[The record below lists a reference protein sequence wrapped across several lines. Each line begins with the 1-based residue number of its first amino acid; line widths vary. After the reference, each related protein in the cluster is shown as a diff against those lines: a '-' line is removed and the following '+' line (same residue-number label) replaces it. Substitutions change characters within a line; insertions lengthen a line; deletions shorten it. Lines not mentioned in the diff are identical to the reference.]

1 MRKSLLTA
9 ALAAMAMTS
18 ANAQVYD
25 NIPDYEFDCISDNGQ
40 FISASNINAGVT
52 IINRY
57 TGQQYDFSD
66 PAMATVYSCWGISNN
81 GIAVGNNGYCACYWK
96 DGKEIELPQPAEGDA
111 THDTMGTA
119 FSVSANGKYIIGGVT
134 TGTGYSADNLMI
146 EPVIWTL
153 QADGTYTYEV
163 LPYDK
168 TDFSGRAPQYINAQC
183 ITEDGKFVVVQVRD
197 YSGAVMYPIFY
208 TKQDDGTWTRKTF
221 GAGFFW
227 DEEKIAALPEMP
239 VDPSKEIPNPV
250 TYFTKQDTID
260 YNKAVDD
267 YSAALDQCKQG
278 ILDWSELPVYPQY
291 WMYISEKRDQWVADS
306 TAYMA
311 KANKY
316 NDDLIDYL
324 DKFQAA
330 LYNKSIVMNQWSMS
344 TNGKYVATA
353 MEDNNLRYTYPAYFD
368 LTGEEPQLKLIESI
382 TDGLASSVSNNG
394 TLIANA
400 PAMEYTRNASVI
412 NITEKDAQPVPFY
425 DYIAARDAKAGEFL
439 KTNYSF
445 NVPVSDGSDEPG
457 DGGDGDIDNGGI
469 DDGGFDEGGVF
480 SAKKNIRPMDYV
492 IVPDSIVTGTVSIN
506 SDATIFLS
514 FMREEFSNADGISV
528 DRSYIIDLNKDA
540 TSGIHAVKVDN
551 TTNGTV
557 IAREYYGING
567 QRLGR
572 LPLKGVYLEKI
583 ITTNGVKTVKRVK

>member
-25 NIPDYEFDCISDNGQ
+25 NIQDYEFDCISDNGQ

-66 PAMATVYSCWGISNN
+66 PTMATIYSCWGISNN

-111 THDTMGTA
+111 AHNAMGNA
-119 FSVSANGKYIIGGVT
+119 FSVSANGKYIIGGVS
-134 TGTGYSADNLMI
+134 TGTGFSADNLMM

-168 TDFSGRAPQYINAQC
+168 TDFSGRVPQYISAQC

-197 YSGAVMYPIFY
+197 YSGDVVYPIFY

-221 GAGFFW
+221 GAGLFW

-250 TYFTKQDTID
+250 TYFTKQDSID
-260 YNKAVDD
+260 YNKAVDE
-267 YSAALDQCKQG
+267 YSAALDQCQQG
-278 ILDWSELPVYPQY
+278 ILDWSELPEYPQY
-291 WMYISEKRDQWVADS
+291 WMFISEKRDQWVADS

-316 NDDLIDYL
+316 TNDIIDYL
-324 DKFQAA
+324 EKFQAA
-330 LYNKSIVMNQWSMS
+330 LYNKSIAMNQWSMS

-353 MEDNNLRYTYPAYFD
+353 MEDKNLRYTYPAYFD

-400 PAMEYTRNASVI
+400 PALEYTRNASVI

-445 NVPVSDGSDEPG
+445 NVPVSNGSG
-457 DGGDGDIDNGGI
+457 DGGDWG
-469 DDGGFDEGGVF
+469 DGGFDEGGLF

>member
-25 NIPDYEFDCISDNGQ
+25 NIQDYEFDCISDNGQ
-40 FISASNINAGVT
+40 FISASNINSGVT

-66 PAMATVYSCWGISNN
+66 PTMATIYSCWGISNN
-81 GIAVGNNGYCACYWK
+81 GIAVGSNGYCACYWK

-111 THDTMGTA
+111 AHNDMGNA
-119 FSVSANGKYIIGGVT
+119 FSVSANGKYIIGGVS
-134 TGTGYSADNLMI
+134 TGTGYSADNLMM

-168 TDFSGRAPQYINAQC
+168 TDFSGRAPQYISAQC

-197 YSGAVMYPIFY
+197 YSGDVVYPIFY

-221 GAGFFW
+221 GAGLFW

-250 TYFTKQDTID
+250 TYFTKQDSID
-260 YNKAVDD
+260 YNKAVDE
-267 YSAALDQCKQG
+267 YSAALDQCQQG
-278 ILDWSELPVYPQY
+278 ILDWSELPEYPQY
-291 WMYISEKRDQWVADS
+291 WMFISEKRDQWVADS

-316 NDDLIDYL
+316 TNDIIDYL
-324 DKFQAA
+324 EKFQAA
-330 LYNKSIVMNQWSMS
+330 LYNKSIAMNQWSMS

-353 MEDNNLRYTYPAYFD
+353 MEDKNLRYTYPAYFD

-400 PAMEYTRNASVI
+400 PALEYTRNASVI

-445 NVPVSDGSDEPG
+445 NVPVSNGSG
-457 DGGDGDIDNGGI
+457 DGGDWG
-469 DDGGFDEGGVF
+469 DGGFDEGGLF

>member
-25 NIPDYEFDCISDNGQ
+25 NIQDYEFDCISDNGQ
-40 FISASNINAGVT
+40 FISASNINSGVT

-66 PAMATVYSCWGISNN
+66 PTMATIYSCWGISNN
-81 GIAVGNNGYCACYWK
+81 GIAVGSNGYCACYWK

-111 THDTMGTA
+111 AHNDMGNA
-119 FSVSANGKYIIGGVT
+119 FSVSANGKYIIGGVS
-134 TGTGYSADNLMI
+134 TGTGYSADNLMM

-168 TDFSGRAPQYINAQC
+168 TDFSGRAPQYISAQC

-197 YSGAVMYPIFY
+197 YSGDVMYPIFY

-221 GAGFFW
+221 GAGLFW

-260 YNKAVDD
+260 YNKAVDE
-267 YSAALDQCKQG
+267 YSAALDQCQQG
-278 ILDWSELPVYPQY
+278 ILDWSELPEYPQY
-291 WMYISEKRDQWVADS
+291 WMFISEKRDQWVADS

-316 NDDLIDYL
+316 TNDIIDYL
-324 DKFQAA
+324 EKFQAA
-330 LYNKSIVMNQWSMS
+330 LYNKSIAMNQWSMS

-353 MEDNNLRYTYPAYFD
+353 MEDKNLRYTYPAYFD

-400 PAMEYTRNASVI
+400 PALEYTRNASVI

-445 NVPVSDGSDEPG
+445 NVPVSNGSG
-457 DGGDGDIDNGGI
+457 DGGDWG
-469 DDGGFDEGGVF
+469 DGGFDEGGLF

>member
-25 NIPDYEFDCISDNGQ
+25 NIQDYEFDCISDNGQ

-66 PAMATVYSCWGISNN
+66 PTMATIYSCWGISNN

-111 THDTMGTA
+111 AHNAMGNA
-119 FSVSANGKYIIGGVT
+119 FSVSANGKYIIGGVS
-134 TGTGYSADNLMI
+134 TGTGFSADNLMM

-168 TDFSGRAPQYINAQC
+168 TDFSGRAPQYISAQC

-197 YSGAVMYPIFY
+197 YSGDVVYPIFY

-221 GAGFFW
+221 GAGLFW

-250 TYFTKQDTID
+250 TYFTKQDSID
-260 YNKAVDD
+260 YNKAVDE
-267 YSAALDQCKQG
+267 YSAALDQCQQG
-278 ILDWSELPVYPQY
+278 ILDWSELPEYPQY
-291 WMYISEKRDQWVADS
+291 WMFISEKRDQWVADS

-316 NDDLIDYL
+316 TNDIIDYL
-324 DKFQAA
+324 EKFQAA
-330 LYNKSIVMNQWSMS
+330 LYNKSIAMNQWSMS

-353 MEDNNLRYTYPAYFD
+353 MEDKNLRYTYPAYFD

-400 PAMEYTRNASVI
+400 PALEYTRNASVI

-445 NVPVSDGSDEPG
+445 NVPVSNGSG
-457 DGGDGDIDNGGI
+457 DGGDWG
-469 DDGGFDEGGVF
+469 DGGFDEGGLF

>member
-25 NIPDYEFDCISDNGQ
+25 NIQDYEFDCISDNGQ

-66 PAMATVYSCWGISNN
+66 PTMATIYSCWGISNN

-111 THDTMGTA
+111 AHNSMGNA
-119 FSVSANGKYIIGGVT
+119 FSVSANGKYIIGGVS
-134 TGTGYSADNLMI
+134 TGTGFSADNLMM

-168 TDFSGRAPQYINAQC
+168 TDFSGRAPQYISAQC

-197 YSGAVMYPIFY
+197 YSGDVVYPIFY

-221 GAGFFW
+221 GAGLFW

-250 TYFTKQDTID
+250 TYFTKQDSID
-260 YNKAVDD
+260 YNKAVDE
-267 YSAALDQCKQG
+267 YSAALDQCQQG
-278 ILDWSELPVYPQY
+278 ILDWSELPEYPQY
-291 WMYISEKRDQWVADS
+291 WMFISEKRDQWVADS

-316 NDDLIDYL
+316 TNDIIDYL
-324 DKFQAA
+324 EKFQAA
-330 LYNKSIVMNQWSMS
+330 LYNKSIAMNQWSMS

-353 MEDNNLRYTYPAYFD
+353 MEDKNLRYTYPAYFD

-400 PAMEYTRNASVI
+400 PALEYTRNASVI

-445 NVPVSDGSDEPG
+445 NVPVSNGSG
-457 DGGDGDIDNGGI
+457 DGGDWG
-469 DDGGFDEGGVF
+469 DGGFDEGGLF

>member
-25 NIPDYEFDCISDNGQ
+25 NIQDYEFDCISDNGQ
-40 FISASNINAGVT
+40 FISASNINRGVT
-52 IINRY
+52 IINLY

-66 PAMATVYSCWGISNN
+66 PTMATVYSCWGISNN
-81 GIAVGNNGYCACYWK
+81 GIAVGSNGYCACYWK

-111 THDTMGTA
+111 AHNDMGNA
-119 FSVSANGKYIIGGVT
+119 FSVSANGKYIIGGVS
-134 TGTGYSADNLMI
+134 TGTGYSADNLMM

-168 TDFSGRAPQYINAQC
+168 TDFSGRAPQYISAQC

-197 YSGAVMYPIFY
+197 YSGDVMYPIFY

-221 GAGFFW
+221 GAGLFW

-260 YNKAVDD
+260 YNKAVDE
-267 YSAALDQCKQG
+267 YSAALDQCQQG
-278 ILDWSELPVYPQY
+278 ILDWSELPEYPQY
-291 WMYISEKRDQWVADS
+291 WMFISEKRDQWVADS

-316 NDDLIDYL
+316 TNDIIDYL
-324 DKFQAA
+324 EKFQAA
-330 LYNKSIVMNQWSMS
+330 LYNKSIAMNQWSMS

-353 MEDNNLRYTYPAYFD
+353 MEDKNLRYTYPAYFD

-400 PAMEYTRNASVI
+400 PALEYTRNASVI

-445 NVPVSDGSDEPG
+445 NVPVSNGSG
-457 DGGDGDIDNGGI
+457 DGGDWG
-469 DDGGFDEGGVF
+469 DGGFDEGGLF

>member
-25 NIPDYEFDCISDNGQ
+25 NIQDYEFNCISDNGQ

-66 PAMATVYSCWGISNN
+66 PTMATIYSCWGISNN

-111 THDTMGTA
+111 AHNAMGNA
-119 FSVSANGKYIIGGVT
+119 FSVSANGKYIIGGVS
-134 TGTGYSADNLMI
+134 TGTGFSADNLMM

-168 TDFSGRAPQYINAQC
+168 TDFSGRAPQYISAQC

-197 YSGAVMYPIFY
+197 YSGDVVYPIFY

-221 GAGFFW
+221 GAGLFW

-250 TYFTKQDTID
+250 TYFTKQDSID
-260 YNKAVDD
+260 YNKAVDE
-267 YSAALDQCKQG
+267 YSAALDQCQQG
-278 ILDWSELPVYPQY
+278 ILDWSELPEYPQY
-291 WMYISEKRDQWVADS
+291 WMFISEKRDQWVADS

-316 NDDLIDYL
+316 TNDIIDYL
-324 DKFQAA
+324 EKFQAA
-330 LYNKSIVMNQWSMS
+330 LYNKSIAMNQWSMS

-353 MEDNNLRYTYPAYFD
+353 MEDKNLRYTYPAYFD

-400 PAMEYTRNASVI
+400 PALEYTRNASVI

-445 NVPVSDGSDEPG
+445 NVPVSNGSG
-457 DGGDGDIDNGGI
+457 DGGDWG
-469 DDGGFDEGGVF
+469 DGGFDEGGLF

>member
-25 NIPDYEFDCISDNGQ
+25 NIQDYEFDCISDNGQ

-66 PAMATVYSCWGISNN
+66 PTMATIYSCCGISNN

-111 THDTMGTA
+111 AHNAMGNA
-119 FSVSANGKYIIGGVT
+119 FSVSANGKYIIGGVS
-134 TGTGYSADNLMI
+134 TGTGFSADNLMM

-168 TDFSGRAPQYINAQC
+168 TDFSGRAPQYISAQC

-197 YSGAVMYPIFY
+197 YSGGVVYPIFY

-221 GAGFFW
+221 GAGLFW

-250 TYFTKQDTID
+250 TYFTKQDSID
-260 YNKAVDD
+260 YNKAVDE
-267 YSAALDQCKQG
+267 YSAALDQCQQG
-278 ILDWSELPVYPQY
+278 ILDWSELPEYPQY
-291 WMYISEKRDQWVADS
+291 WMFISEKRDQWVADS

-316 NDDLIDYL
+316 TNDIIDYL
-324 DKFQAA
+324 EKFQAA
-330 LYNKSIVMNQWSMS
+330 LYNKSIAMNQWSMS

-353 MEDNNLRYTYPAYFD
+353 MEDKNLRYTYPAYFD

-400 PAMEYTRNASVI
+400 PALEYTRNASVI

-445 NVPVSDGSDEPG
+445 NVPVSNGSG
-457 DGGDGDIDNGGI
+457 DGGDWG
-469 DDGGFDEGGVF
+469 DGGFDEGGLF

>member
-25 NIPDYEFDCISDNGQ
+25 NIQDYEFDCISDNGQ

-66 PAMATVYSCWGISNN
+66 PTMATIYSCWGISNN

-111 THDTMGTA
+111 AHNAMGNA
-119 FSVSANGKYIIGGVT
+119 FSVSANGKYIIGGVS
-134 TGTGYSADNLMI
+134 TGTGFSADNLMM

-153 QADGTYTYEV
+153 QTDGTYTYEV

-168 TDFSGRAPQYINAQC
+168 TDFSGRAPQYISAQC

-197 YSGAVMYPIFY
+197 YSGGVVYPIFY

-221 GAGFFW
+221 GAGLFW

-250 TYFTKQDTID
+250 TYFTKQDSID
-260 YNKAVDD
+260 YNKAVDE
-267 YSAALDQCKQG
+267 YSAALDQCQQG
-278 ILDWSELPVYPQY
+278 ILDWSELPEYPQY
-291 WMYISEKRDQWVADS
+291 WMFISEKRDQWVADS

-316 NDDLIDYL
+316 TNDIIDYL
-324 DKFQAA
+324 EKFQAA
-330 LYNKSIVMNQWSMS
+330 LYNKSIAMNQWSMS

-353 MEDNNLRYTYPAYFD
+353 MEDKNLRYTYPAYFD

-400 PAMEYTRNASVI
+400 PALEYTRNASVI

-445 NVPVSDGSDEPG
+445 NVPVSNGSG
-457 DGGDGDIDNGGI
+457 DGGDWG
-469 DDGGFDEGGVF
+469 DGGFDEGGLF

>member
-25 NIPDYEFDCISDNGQ
+25 NIQDYEFDCISDNGQ

-66 PAMATVYSCWGISNN
+66 PTMATIYSCWGISNN

-111 THDTMGTA
+111 AHNAMGNA
-119 FSVSANGKYIIGGVT
+119 FSVSANGKYIIGGVS
-134 TGTGYSADNLMI
+134 TGTGFSADNLMM

-153 QADGTYTYEV
+153 QTDGTYTYEV

-168 TDFSGRAPQYINAQC
+168 TDFSGRAPQYISAQC

-197 YSGAVMYPIFY
+197 YSGDVVYPIFY

-221 GAGFFW
+221 GAGLFW

-250 TYFTKQDTID
+250 TYFTKQDSID
-260 YNKAVDD
+260 YNKAVDE
-267 YSAALDQCKQG
+267 YSAALDQCQQG
-278 ILDWSELPVYPQY
+278 ILDWSELPEYPQY
-291 WMYISEKRDQWVADS
+291 WMFISEKRDQWVADS

-316 NDDLIDYL
+316 TNDIIDYL
-324 DKFQAA
+324 EKFQAA
-330 LYNKSIVMNQWSMS
+330 LYNKSIAMNQWSMS

-353 MEDNNLRYTYPAYFD
+353 MEDKNLRYTYPAYFD

-400 PAMEYTRNASVI
+400 PALEYTRNASVI

-445 NVPVSDGSDEPG
+445 NVPVSNGSG
-457 DGGDGDIDNGGI
+457 DGGDWG
-469 DDGGFDEGGVF
+469 DGGFDEGGLF

>member
-134 TGTGYSADNLMI
+134 TGTGYSADNLMM

-168 TDFSGRAPQYINAQC
+168 TDFSGRAPQYISAQC
-183 ITEDGKFVVVQVRD
+183 ITEDGKSVVVQVRD

-239 VDPSKEIPNPV
+239 VNPSKEIPNAIA
-250 TYFTKQDTID
+250 YFTKQDTID
-260 YNKAVDD
+260 YNKAVDN
-267 YSAALDQCKQG
+267 YRAALDQCQQG

-412 NITEKDAQPVPFY
+412 NVTEKDAQPVPFY

-457 DGGDGDIDNGGI
+457 DGGDWGDGGI

-480 SAKKNIRPMDYV
+480 SAKKNIRPMDYI

-528 DRSYIIDLNKDA
+528 DRSYVIDLNKDA
-540 TSGIHAVKVDN
+540 TSGIHTVKVDN
-551 TTNGTV
+551 TANGTV

>member
-1 MRKSLLTA
+1 
-9 ALAAMAMTS
+9 
-18 ANAQVYD
+18 
-25 NIPDYEFDCISDNGQ
+25 
-40 FISASNINAGVT
+40 
-52 IINRY
+52 
-57 TGQQYDFSD
+57 
-66 PAMATVYSCWGISNN
+66 MATVYSCCAISNN
-81 GIAVGNNGYCACYWK
+81 GTAVGNNGYCACYWK

-111 THDTMGTA
+111 AHDAMGNA
-119 FSVSANGKYIIGGVT
+119 FSVSANGKYIIGGVS
-134 TGTGYSADNLMI
+134 TGAGYSADNLMM

-153 QADGTYTYEV
+153 QADGTYSYEV

-168 TDFSGRAPQYINAQC
+168 TDFSGRAPQYISAQC

-227 DEEKIAALPEMP
+227 DEEKIAALPEYP
-239 VDPSKEIPNPV
+239 VNPSKEIPNAI

-260 YNKAVDD
+260 YNKAVDN
-267 YSAALDQCKQG
+267 YRAALDQCQQG
-278 ILDWSELPVYPQY
+278 ILDWAELPVYPQY
-291 WMYISEKRDQWVADS
+291 WMFISEKRDQWVADS
-306 TAYMA
+306 TAYMD

-316 NDDLIDYL
+316 NDDVIDYL
-324 DKFQAA
+324 GKFQAA
-330 LYNKSIVMNQWSMS
+330 LNNKSIVMNQWSMS
-344 TNGKYVATA
+344 TNGKYIATA

-368 LTGEEPQLKLIESI
+368 LTGEEPQLKLVESI
-382 TDGLASSVSNNG
+382 TSGLATSVSNNG

-457 DGGDGDIDNGGI
+457 DGGDGGDGGI

-514 FMREEFSNADGISV
+514 FMREEFSNAEGMSV
-528 DRSYIIDLNKDA
+528 DHSYIIDLNKDA
-540 TSGIHAVKVDN
+540 TSGIHAVKADN
-551 TTNGTV
+551 TANGTV

>member
-25 NIPDYEFDCISDNGQ
+25 NIQDYEFDCISDNGQ
-40 FISASNINAGVT
+40 FISASNINDGVT

-66 PAMATVYSCWGISNN
+66 PTMATVYSCWGISNN
-81 GIAVGNNGYCACYWK
+81 GIAVGSNGYCACYWK
-96 DGKEIELPQPAEGDA
+96 DGKEIELPQPND
-111 THDTMGTA
+111 MGNA
-119 FSVSANGKYIIGGVT
+119 FSVSANGKYIIGGVS
-134 TGTGYSADNLMI
+134 TGTGYSADNLMM

-168 TDFSGRAPQYINAQC
+168 TDFSGRAPQYISAQC

-197 YSGAVMYPIFY
+197 YSGDVMYPIFY

-221 GAGFFW
+221 GAGLFW

-260 YNKAVDD
+260 YNKAVDE
-267 YSAALDQCKQG
+267 YSAALDQCQQG
-278 ILDWSELPVYPQY
+278 ILDWSELPEYPQY
-291 WMYISEKRDQWVADS
+291 WMFISEKRDQWVADS

-316 NDDLIDYL
+316 TNDIIDYL
-324 DKFQAA
+324 EKFQAA
-330 LYNKSIVMNQWSMS
+330 LYNKSIAMNQWSMS

-353 MEDNNLRYTYPAYFD
+353 MEDKNLRYTYPAYFD

-400 PAMEYTRNASVI
+400 PALEYTRNASVI

-445 NVPVSDGSDEPG
+445 NVPVSDGSD
-457 DGGDGDIDNGGI
+457 DGGDWG
-469 DDGGFDEGGVF
+469 DGGFDEGGLF

>member
-25 NIPDYEFDCISDNGQ
+25 NIQDYEFDCISDNGQ

-66 PAMATVYSCWGISNN
+66 PTMATIYSCWGISNN

-111 THDTMGTA
+111 AHNAMGNA
-119 FSVSANGKYIIGGVT
+119 FSVSANGKYIIGGVS
-134 TGTGYSADNLMI
+134 TGTGFSADNLMM

-168 TDFSGRAPQYINAQC
+168 TDFSGRAPQYISAQC

-197 YSGAVMYPIFY
+197 YLGDVVYPIFY

-221 GAGFFW
+221 GAGLFW

-250 TYFTKQDTID
+250 TYFTKQDSID
-260 YNKAVDD
+260 YNKAVDE
-267 YSAALDQCKQG
+267 YSAALDQCQQG
-278 ILDWSELPVYPQY
+278 ILDWSELPEYPQY
-291 WMYISEKRDQWVADS
+291 WMFISEKRDQWVADS

-316 NDDLIDYL
+316 TNDIIDYL
-324 DKFQAA
+324 EKFQAA
-330 LYNKSIVMNQWSMS
+330 LYNKSITMNQWSMS

-353 MEDNNLRYTYPAYFD
+353 MEDKNLRYTYPAYFD

-400 PAMEYTRNASVI
+400 PALEYTRNASVI

-445 NVPVSDGSDEPG
+445 NVPVSNGSG
-457 DGGDGDIDNGGI
+457 DGGDWG
-469 DDGGFDEGGVF
+469 DGGFDEGGLF

>member
-25 NIPDYEFDCISDNGQ
+25 NIQDYEFDCISDNGQ

-66 PAMATVYSCWGISNN
+66 PTMATIYSCWGISNN

-111 THDTMGTA
+111 AHNAMGNA
-119 FSVSANGKYIIGGVT
+119 FSVSANGKYIIGGVS
-134 TGTGYSADNLMI
+134 TGTGCSADNLMM

-168 TDFSGRAPQYINAQC
+168 TDFSGRAPQYISAQC

-197 YSGAVMYPIFY
+197 YSGDVVYPIFY

-221 GAGFFW
+221 GAGLFW

-250 TYFTKQDTID
+250 TYFTKQDSID
-260 YNKAVDD
+260 YNKAVDE
-267 YSAALDQCKQG
+267 YSAALDQCQQG
-278 ILDWSELPVYPQY
+278 ILDWSELPEYPQY
-291 WMYISEKRDQWVADS
+291 WMFISEKRDQWVADS

-316 NDDLIDYL
+316 TNDIIDYL
-324 DKFQAA
+324 EKFQAA
-330 LYNKSIVMNQWSMS
+330 LYNKSIAMNQWSMS

-353 MEDNNLRYTYPAYFD
+353 MEDKNLRYTYPAYFD

-400 PAMEYTRNASVI
+400 PALEYTRNASVI

-445 NVPVSDGSDEPG
+445 NVPVSNGSG
-457 DGGDGDIDNGGI
+457 DGGDWG
-469 DDGGFDEGGVF
+469 DGGFDEGGLF

>member
-25 NIPDYEFDCISDNGQ
+25 NIQDYEFDCISDNGQ

-66 PAMATVYSCWGISNN
+66 PTMATIYSCWGISNN

-111 THDTMGTA
+111 AHNAMGNA
-119 FSVSANGKYIIGGVT
+119 FSVSANGKYIIGGVS
-134 TGTGYSADNLMI
+134 TGTGFSADNLMM

-168 TDFSGRAPQYINAQC
+168 TDFSGRAPQYISAQC

-197 YSGAVMYPIFY
+197 YSGEVVYPIFY

-221 GAGFFW
+221 GAGLFW

-250 TYFTKQDTID
+250 TYFTKQDSID
-260 YNKAVDD
+260 YNKAVDE
-267 YSAALDQCKQG
+267 YSAALDQCQQG
-278 ILDWSELPVYPQY
+278 ILDWSELPEYPQY
-291 WMYISEKRDQWVADS
+291 WMFISEKRDQWVADS

-316 NDDLIDYL
+316 TNDIIDYL
-324 DKFQAA
+324 EKFQAA
-330 LYNKSIVMNQWSMS
+330 LYNKSIAMNQWSMS

-353 MEDNNLRYTYPAYFD
+353 MEDKNLRYTYPAYFD

-400 PAMEYTRNASVI
+400 PALEYTRNASVI

-445 NVPVSDGSDEPG
+445 NVPVSNGSG
-457 DGGDGDIDNGGI
+457 DGGDWG
-469 DDGGFDEGGVF
+469 DGGFDEGGLF

>member
-25 NIPDYEFDCISDNGQ
+25 NIQDYEFDCISDNGQ
-40 FISASNINAGVT
+40 FFSASNINAGVT

-66 PAMATVYSCWGISNN
+66 PTMATIYSCWGISNN

-111 THDTMGTA
+111 AHNSMGNA
-119 FSVSANGKYIIGGVT
+119 FSVSANGKYIIGGVS
-134 TGTGYSADNLMI
+134 TGTGFSADNLMM

-168 TDFSGRAPQYINAQC
+168 TDFSGRAPQYISAQC

-197 YSGAVMYPIFY
+197 YSGDVVYPIFY

-221 GAGFFW
+221 GAGLFW

-250 TYFTKQDTID
+250 TYFTKQDSID
-260 YNKAVDD
+260 YNKAVDE
-267 YSAALDQCKQG
+267 YSAALDQCQQG
-278 ILDWSELPVYPQY
+278 ILDWSELPEYPQY
-291 WMYISEKRDQWVADS
+291 WMFISEKRDQWVADS

-316 NDDLIDYL
+316 TNDIIDYL
-324 DKFQAA
+324 EKFQAA
-330 LYNKSIVMNQWSMS
+330 LYNKSIAMNQWSMS

-353 MEDNNLRYTYPAYFD
+353 MEDKNLRYTYPAYFD

-400 PAMEYTRNASVI
+400 PALEYTRNASVI
-412 NITEKDAQPVPFY
+412 NITEEDAQPVPFY

-445 NVPVSDGSDEPG
+445 NVPVSNGSG
-457 DGGDGDIDNGGI
+457 DGGDWG
-469 DDGGFDEGGVF
+469 DGGFDEGGLF

>member
-25 NIPDYEFDCISDNGQ
+25 NIQDYEFDCFSDNGQ
-40 FISASNINAGVT
+40 FISAANINSGVT
-52 IINRY
+52 ILNRY
-57 TGQQYDFSD
+57 TGQQYDFFD
-66 PAMATVYSCWGISNN
+66 PQLAVIYACFGISNN

-96 DGKEIELPQPAEGDA
+96 DGKEIELPQPAEGDDA
-111 THDTMGTA
+111 HDCMGNA
-119 FSVSANGKYIIGGVT
+119 FSVSANGKYIVGGVS
-134 TGTGYSADNLMI
+134 TGAGYSADNLMM

-153 QADGTYTYEV
+153 QADGTYSYEV

-168 TDFSGRAPQYINAQC
+168 TDFSGRAPQYISTQC
-183 ITEDGKFVVVQVRD
+183 ISEDGKFAVVQVRD
-197 YSGAVMYPIFY
+197 YSGVVMYPVFY
-208 TKQDDGTWTRKTF
+208 TKQDNGTWTRKTF

-239 VDPSKEIPNPV
+239 VNPSKEIPNPV
-250 TYFTKQDTID
+250 AYFTKQDTIN
-260 YNKAVDD
+260 YNKAAAD
-267 YSAALDQCKQG
+267 YSEALDECKQG
-278 ILDWSELPVYPQY
+278 IRDWDKLPVYPQY
-291 WMYISEKRDQWVADS
+291 WMYISEKREQWVADS
-306 TAYMA
+306 AAYMA

-316 NDDLIDYL
+316 DSDITDYL
-324 DKFQAA
+324 AKFQAA
-330 LYNKSIVMNQWSMS
+330 LSNKSIVMNQWSMS

-368 LTGEEPQLKLIESI
+368 LTGEEPQFKLIESI

-394 TLIANA
+394 TLIANS

-457 DGGDGDIDNGGI
+457 DGGDGGDGGI

-480 SAKKNIRPMDYV
+480 SAKKNIRPMDYI
-492 IVPDSIVTGTVSIN
+492 IVPDSIVSGTVSIN
-506 SDATIFLS
+506 SDATIS
-514 FMREEFSNADGISV
+514 
-528 DRSYIIDLNKDA
+528 
-540 TSGIHAVKVDN
+540 
-551 TTNGTV
+551 
-557 IAREYYGING
+557 
-567 QRLGR
+567 
-572 LPLKGVYLEKI
+572 
-583 ITTNGVKTVKRVK
+583 

>member
-25 NIPDYEFDCISDNGQ
+25 NIQDYEFDCISDNGQ

-66 PAMATVYSCWGISNN
+66 PTMATIYSCWGISNN

-111 THDTMGTA
+111 AHNAMGNA
-119 FSVSANGKYIIGGVT
+119 FSVSANGKYIIGGVS
-134 TGTGYSADNLMI
+134 TGTGFSADNLMM

-168 TDFSGRAPQYINAQC
+168 TDFSGRAPQYISAQC

-197 YSGAVMYPIFY
+197 YSGDVVYPIFY

-221 GAGFFW
+221 GAGLFW

-250 TYFTKQDTID
+250 TYFTKQDSID
-260 YNKAVDD
+260 YNKAVDE
-267 YSAALDQCKQG
+267 YSAALDQCQQG
-278 ILDWSELPVYPQY
+278 ILDWSELPEYPQY
-291 WMYISEKRDQWVADS
+291 WMFISEKRDQWVADS

-316 NDDLIDYL
+316 TNDIIDYL
-324 DKFQAA
+324 EKFQAA
-330 LYNKSIVMNQWSMS
+330 LYNKSIAMNQWSMS

-353 MEDNNLRYTYPAYFD
+353 MEDKNLRYTYPAYFD

-400 PAMEYTRNASVI
+400 PALEYTRNASVI
-412 NITEKDAQPVPFY
+412 NITEEDAQPVPFY

-445 NVPVSDGSDEPG
+445 NVPVSNGSG
-457 DGGDGDIDNGGI
+457 DGGDWG
-469 DDGGFDEGGVF
+469 DGGFDEGGLF

>member
-25 NIPDYEFDCISDNGQ
+25 NIQDYEFNCISDNGQ

-66 PAMATVYSCWGISNN
+66 PTMATIYSCWGISNN

-111 THDTMGTA
+111 AHNAMGNA
-119 FSVSANGKYIIGGVT
+119 FSVSANGKYIIGGVS
-134 TGTGYSADNLMI
+134 TGTGFSADNLMM

-168 TDFSGRAPQYINAQC
+168 TDFSGRAPQYISAQC

-197 YSGAVMYPIFY
+197 YSGDVVYPIFY

-221 GAGFFW
+221 GAGLFW

-250 TYFTKQDTID
+250 TYFTKQDSID
-260 YNKAVDD
+260 YNKAVDE
-267 YSAALDQCKQG
+267 YSAALDQCQQG
-278 ILDWSELPVYPQY
+278 ILDWSELPEYPQY
-291 WMYISEKRDQWVADS
+291 WMFISEKRDQWVADS

-316 NDDLIDYL
+316 TNDIIDYL
-324 DKFQAA
+324 EKFQAA
-330 LYNKSIVMNQWSMS
+330 LYNKSIAMNQWSMS

-353 MEDNNLRYTYPAYFD
+353 MEDKNLRYTYPAYFD

-400 PAMEYTRNASVI
+400 PALEYTRNASVI
-412 NITEKDAQPVPFY
+412 NITEEDAQPVPFY

-445 NVPVSDGSDEPG
+445 NVPVSNGSG
-457 DGGDGDIDNGGI
+457 DGGDWG
-469 DDGGFDEGGVF
+469 DGGFDEGGLF

>member
-25 NIPDYEFDCISDNGQ
+25 NIQDYEFDCISDNGQ

-66 PAMATVYSCWGISNN
+66 PTMATIYSCWGISNN

-111 THDTMGTA
+111 AHNAMGNA
-119 FSVSANGKYIIGGVT
+119 FSVSANGKYIIGGVS
-134 TGTGYSADNLMI
+134 TGTGFSADNLMM

-168 TDFSGRAPQYINAQC
+168 TDFSGRAPQYISAQC

-197 YSGAVMYPIFY
+197 YSGDFVYPIFY

-221 GAGFFW
+221 GAGLFW

-250 TYFTKQDTID
+250 TYFTKQDSID
-260 YNKAVDD
+260 YNKAVDE
-267 YSAALDQCKQG
+267 YSAALDQCQQG
-278 ILDWSELPVYPQY
+278 ILDWSELPEYPQY
-291 WMYISEKRDQWVADS
+291 WMFISEKRDQWVADS

-316 NDDLIDYL
+316 TNDIIDYL
-324 DKFQAA
+324 EKFRAA
-330 LYNKSIVMNQWSMS
+330 LYNKSIAMNQWSMS

-353 MEDNNLRYTYPAYFD
+353 MEDKNLRYTYPAYFD

-400 PAMEYTRNASVI
+400 PALEYTRNASVI

-445 NVPVSDGSDEPG
+445 NVPVSNGSG
-457 DGGDGDIDNGGI
+457 DGGDWG
-469 DDGGFDEGGVF
+469 DGGFDEGGLF

>member
-25 NIPDYEFDCISDNGQ
+25 NIQDYEFDCISDNGQ

-66 PAMATVYSCWGISNN
+66 PTMATIYSCWGISNN

-111 THDTMGTA
+111 AHNAMGNA
-119 FSVSANGKYIIGGVT
+119 FSVSANGKYIIGGVS
-134 TGTGYSADNLMI
+134 TGTGFSADNLMM

-168 TDFSGRAPQYINAQC
+168 TDFSGRAPQYISAQC

-197 YSGAVMYPIFY
+197 YSGDVVYPIFY

-221 GAGFFW
+221 GAGLFW

-250 TYFTKQDTID
+250 TYFTKQDSID
-260 YNKAVDD
+260 YNKAVDE
-267 YSAALDQCKQG
+267 YSAALDQCQLC
-278 ILDWSELPVYPQY
+278 ILDWSELPEYPQY
-291 WMYISEKRDQWVADS
+291 WMFISEKRDQWVADS

-316 NDDLIDYL
+316 TNDIIDYL
-324 DKFQAA
+324 EKFQAA
-330 LYNKSIVMNQWSMS
+330 LYNKSIAMNQWSMS

-353 MEDNNLRYTYPAYFD
+353 MEDKNLRYTYPAYFD

-400 PAMEYTRNASVI
+400 PALEYTRNASVI

-439 KTNYSF
+439 QTNYSF
-445 NVPVSDGSDEPG
+445 NVPVSNGSG
-457 DGGDGDIDNGGI
+457 DGGDWG
-469 DDGGFDEGGVF
+469 DGGFDEGGLF

>member
-25 NIPDYEFDCISDNGQ
+25 NIQDYEFDCISDNGQ

-66 PAMATVYSCWGISNN
+66 PTMATIYSCWGISNN

-111 THDTMGTA
+111 AHNAMGNA
-119 FSVSANGKYIIGGVT
+119 FSVSANGKYIIGGVS
-134 TGTGYSADNLMI
+134 TGTGFSADNLMM

-168 TDFSGRAPQYINAQC
+168 TDFSGRAPQYISAQC

-197 YSGAVMYPIFY
+197 YLGDVVYPIFY

-221 GAGFFW
+221 GAGLFW

-250 TYFTKQDTID
+250 TYFTKQDSID
-260 YNKAVDD
+260 YNKAVDE
-267 YSAALDQCKQG
+267 YSAALDQCQQG
-278 ILDWSELPVYPQY
+278 ILDWSELPEYPQY
-291 WMYISEKRDQWVADS
+291 WMFISEKRDQWVADS

-316 NDDLIDYL
+316 TNDIIDYL
-324 DKFQAA
+324 EKFQAA
-330 LYNKSIVMNQWSMS
+330 LYNKSIAMNQWSMS

-353 MEDNNLRYTYPAYFD
+353 MEDKNLRYTYPAYFD

-400 PAMEYTRNASVI
+400 PALEYTRNASVI

-445 NVPVSDGSDEPG
+445 NVPVSNGSG
-457 DGGDGDIDNGGI
+457 DGGDWG
-469 DDGGFDEGGVF
+469 DGGFDEGGLF

>member
-25 NIPDYEFDCISDNGQ
+25 NIQDYEFDCISDNGQ

-66 PAMATVYSCWGISNN
+66 PTMATIYSCWGISNN

-111 THDTMGTA
+111 AHNAMGNA
-119 FSVSANGKYIIGGVT
+119 FSVSANGKYIIGGVS
-134 TGTGYSADNLMI
+134 TGTGFSADNLMM

-168 TDFSGRAPQYINAQC
+168 TDFSGRAPQYISAQC

-197 YSGAVMYPIFY
+197 YSGDVVYPIFY

-221 GAGFFW
+221 GAGLFW

-250 TYFTKQDTID
+250 TYFTKQDSID
-260 YNKAVDD
+260 YNKAVDE
-267 YSAALDQCKQG
+267 YSAALDQCQQG
-278 ILDWSELPVYPQY
+278 ILDWSELPEYPQY
-291 WMYISEKRDQWVADS
+291 WMFISEKRDQWVADS

-316 NDDLIDYL
+316 TNDIIDYL
-324 DKFQAA
+324 EKFQAA
-330 LYNKSIVMNQWSMS
+330 LYNKSIATNQWSMS

-353 MEDNNLRYTYPAYFD
+353 MEDKNLRYTYPAYFD

-400 PAMEYTRNASVI
+400 PALEYTRNASVI

-445 NVPVSDGSDEPG
+445 NVPVSNGSG
-457 DGGDGDIDNGGI
+457 DGGDWG
-469 DDGGFDEGGVF
+469 DGGFDEGGLF

>member
-25 NIPDYEFDCISDNGQ
+25 NIQDYEFDCISDNGQ

-66 PAMATVYSCWGISNN
+66 PTMATIYSCWGISNN

-111 THDTMGTA
+111 AHNAMGNA
-119 FSVSANGKYIIGGVT
+119 FSVSANGKYIIGGVS
-134 TGTGYSADNLMI
+134 TGTGFSADNLMM

-168 TDFSGRAPQYINAQC
+168 TDFSGRAPQYSSAQC

-197 YSGAVMYPIFY
+197 YSGDVVYPIFY

-221 GAGFFW
+221 GAGLFW

-250 TYFTKQDTID
+250 TYFTKQDSID
-260 YNKAVDD
+260 YNKAVDE
-267 YSAALDQCKQG
+267 YSAALDQCQQG
-278 ILDWSELPVYPQY
+278 ILDWSELPEYPQY
-291 WMYISEKRDQWVADS
+291 WMFISEKRDQWVADS

-316 NDDLIDYL
+316 TNDIIDYL
-324 DKFQAA
+324 EKFQAA
-330 LYNKSIVMNQWSMS
+330 LYNKSIAMNQWSMS

-353 MEDNNLRYTYPAYFD
+353 MEDKNLRYTYPAYFD

-400 PAMEYTRNASVI
+400 PALEYTRNASVI

-445 NVPVSDGSDEPG
+445 NVPVSNGSG
-457 DGGDGDIDNGGI
+457 DGGDWG
-469 DDGGFDEGGVF
+469 DGGFDEGGLF

>member
-25 NIPDYEFDCISDNGQ
+25 NIQDYEFDCISDNGQ
-40 FISASNINAGVT
+40 FISASNINSGVT

-66 PAMATVYSCWGISNN
+66 PTMATVYSCWGISNN
-81 GIAVGNNGYCACYWK
+81 GIAVGSNGYCACYWK

-111 THDTMGTA
+111 AHNDMGNA
-119 FSVSANGKYIIGGVT
+119 FSVSANGKYIIGGVS
-134 TGTGYSADNLMI
+134 TGTGYSADNLMM

-168 TDFSGRAPQYINAQC
+168 TDFSGRAPQYISAQC

-197 YSGAVMYPIFY
+197 YSGDVVYPIFY

-221 GAGFFW
+221 GAGLFW

-250 TYFTKQDTID
+250 TYFTKQDSID
-260 YNKAVDD
+260 YNKAVDE
-267 YSAALDQCKQG
+267 YSAALDQCQQG
-278 ILDWSELPVYPQY
+278 ILDWSELPEYPQY
-291 WMYISEKRDQWVADS
+291 WMFISEKRDQWVADS

-316 NDDLIDYL
+316 TNDIIDYL
-324 DKFQAA
+324 EKFQAA
-330 LYNKSIVMNQWSMS
+330 LYNKSIAMNQWSMS

-353 MEDNNLRYTYPAYFD
+353 MEDKNLRYTYPAYFD

-400 PAMEYTRNASVI
+400 PALEYTRNASVI

-445 NVPVSDGSDEPG
+445 NVPVSNGSG
-457 DGGDGDIDNGGI
+457 DGGDWG
-469 DDGGFDEGGVF
+469 DGGFDEGGLF

>member
-25 NIPDYEFDCISDNGQ
+25 NIQDYEFDCISDNGQ

-66 PAMATVYSCWGISNN
+66 PTMATIYSCWGISNN

-111 THDTMGTA
+111 AHNAMGNA
-119 FSVSANGKYIIGGVT
+119 FSVSANGKYIIGGVS
-134 TGTGYSADNLMI
+134 TGTGFSADNLMM

-153 QADGTYTYEV
+153 QADGTYTSEV

-168 TDFSGRAPQYINAQC
+168 TDFSGRAPQYISAQC

-197 YSGAVMYPIFY
+197 YSGDVVYPIFY

-221 GAGFFW
+221 GAGLFW

-250 TYFTKQDTID
+250 TYFTKQDSID
-260 YNKAVDD
+260 YNKAVDE
-267 YSAALDQCKQG
+267 YSAALDQCQQG
-278 ILDWSELPVYPQY
+278 ILDWSELPEYPQY
-291 WMYISEKRDQWVADS
+291 WMFISEKRDQWVADS

-316 NDDLIDYL
+316 TNDIIDYL
-324 DKFQAA
+324 EKFQAA
-330 LYNKSIVMNQWSMS
+330 LYNKSIAMNQWSMS

-353 MEDNNLRYTYPAYFD
+353 MEDKNLRYTYPAYFD

-400 PAMEYTRNASVI
+400 PALEYTRNASVI

-445 NVPVSDGSDEPG
+445 NVPVSNGSG
-457 DGGDGDIDNGGI
+457 DGGDWG
-469 DDGGFDEGGVF
+469 DGGFDEGGLF

>member
-25 NIPDYEFDCISDNGQ
+25 NIQDYEFDCISDNGQ

-66 PAMATVYSCWGISNN
+66 PTMATIYSCWGISNN

-111 THDTMGTA
+111 AHNAMGNA
-119 FSVSANGKYIIGGVT
+119 FSVSANGKYIIGGVS
-134 TGTGYSADNLMI
+134 TGTGFSADNLMM

-168 TDFSGRAPQYINAQC
+168 TDFSGRAPQYISAQC

-197 YSGAVMYPIFY
+197 YLGDVVYPIFY

-221 GAGFFW
+221 GAGLFW

-250 TYFTKQDTID
+250 TYFTKQDSID
-260 YNKAVDD
+260 YNKAVDE
-267 YSAALDQCKQG
+267 YSAALDQCQQG
-278 ILDWSELPVYPQY
+278 ILDWSELPEYPQY
-291 WMYISEKRDQWVADS
+291 WMFISEKRDQWVADS

-316 NDDLIDYL
+316 TNDIIDYL
-324 DKFQAA
+324 EKFQAA
-330 LYNKSIVMNQWSMS
+330 LYNKSIAMNQWSMS

-353 MEDNNLRYTYPAYFD
+353 MEDKNLRYTYPAYFD

-400 PAMEYTRNASVI
+400 PALEYTRNASVI
-412 NITEKDAQPVPFY
+412 NITEEDAQPVPFY

-445 NVPVSDGSDEPG
+445 NVPVSNGSG
-457 DGGDGDIDNGGI
+457 DGGDWG
-469 DDGGFDEGGVF
+469 DGGFDEGGLF

>member
-25 NIPDYEFDCISDNGQ
+25 NIQDYEFDCISDNGL

-66 PAMATVYSCWGISNN
+66 PTMATIYSCWGISNN

-111 THDTMGTA
+111 AHNSMGNA
-119 FSVSANGKYIIGGVT
+119 FSVSANGKYIIGGVS
-134 TGTGYSADNLMI
+134 TGTGFSADNLMM

-168 TDFSGRAPQYINAQC
+168 TDFSGRAPQYISAQC

-197 YSGAVMYPIFY
+197 YSGDVVYPIFY

-221 GAGFFW
+221 GAGLFW

-250 TYFTKQDTID
+250 TYFTKQDSID
-260 YNKAVDD
+260 YNKAVDE
-267 YSAALDQCKQG
+267 YSAALDQCQQG
-278 ILDWSELPVYPQY
+278 ILDWSELPEYPQY
-291 WMYISEKRDQWVADS
+291 WMFISEKRDQWVADS

-316 NDDLIDYL
+316 TNDIIDYL
-324 DKFQAA
+324 EKFQAA
-330 LYNKSIVMNQWSMS
+330 LYNKSIAMNQWSMS

-353 MEDNNLRYTYPAYFD
+353 MEDKNLRYTYPAYFD

-400 PAMEYTRNASVI
+400 PALEYTRNASVI
-412 NITEKDAQPVPFY
+412 NITEEDAQPVPFY

-445 NVPVSDGSDEPG
+445 NVPVSNGSG
-457 DGGDGDIDNGGI
+457 DGGDWG
-469 DDGGFDEGGVF
+469 DGGFDEGGLF

>member
-25 NIPDYEFDCISDNGQ
+25 NIQDYEFDCISDNGQ
-40 FISASNINAGVT
+40 FISASNINSGVT

-66 PAMATVYSCWGISNN
+66 PTMATVYSCWGISNN
-81 GIAVGNNGYCACYWK
+81 GIAVGSNGYCACYWK

-111 THDTMGTA
+111 AHNDMGNA
-119 FSVSANGKYIIGGVT
+119 FSVSANGKYIIGGVS
-134 TGTGYSADNLMI
+134 TGTGYSADNLMM

-168 TDFSGRAPQYINAQC
+168 TDFSGRAPQYISAQC

-197 YSGAVMYPIFY
+197 YSGDVVYPIFY

-221 GAGFFW
+221 GAGLFW

-260 YNKAVDD
+260 YNKAVDE
-267 YSAALDQCKQG
+267 YSAALDQCQQG
-278 ILDWSELPVYPQY
+278 ILDWSELPEYPQY
-291 WMYISEKRDQWVADS
+291 WMFISEKRDQWVADS

-316 NDDLIDYL
+316 TNDIIDYL
-324 DKFQAA
+324 EKFQAA
-330 LYNKSIVMNQWSMS
+330 LYNKSIAMNQWSMS

-353 MEDNNLRYTYPAYFD
+353 MEDKNLRYTYPAYFD

-400 PAMEYTRNASVI
+400 PALEYTRNASVI

-445 NVPVSDGSDEPG
+445 NVPVSNGSG
-457 DGGDGDIDNGGI
+457 DGGDWG
-469 DDGGFDEGGVF
+469 DGGFDEGGLF

>member
-25 NIPDYEFDCISDNGQ
+25 NIQDYEFNCISDNGQ

-66 PAMATVYSCWGISNN
+66 PTMATVYSCWGISNN

-111 THDTMGTA
+111 AHNSMGNA
-119 FSVSANGKYIIGGVT
+119 FSVSANGKYIIGGVS
-134 TGTGYSADNLMI
+134 TGTGFSADNLMM

-168 TDFSGRAPQYINAQC
+168 TDFSGRAPQYISAQC

-197 YSGAVMYPIFY
+197 YSGYVVYPIFY

-221 GAGFFW
+221 GAGLFW

-250 TYFTKQDTID
+250 TYFTKQDSID
-260 YNKAVDD
+260 YNKAVDE
-267 YSAALDQCKQG
+267 YSAALDQCQQG
-278 ILDWSELPVYPQY
+278 ILDWSELPEYPQY
-291 WMYISEKRDQWVADS
+291 WMFISEKRDQWVADS

-316 NDDLIDYL
+316 TNDIIDYL
-324 DKFQAA
+324 EKFQAA
-330 LYNKSIVMNQWSMS
+330 LYNKSIAMNQWSMS

-353 MEDNNLRYTYPAYFD
+353 MEDKNLRYTYPAYFD

-400 PAMEYTRNASVI
+400 PALEYTRNASVI

-445 NVPVSDGSDEPG
+445 NVPVSNGSG
-457 DGGDGDIDNGGI
+457 DGGDWG
-469 DDGGFDEGGVF
+469 DGGFDEGGLF

>member
-25 NIPDYEFDCISDNGQ
+25 NIQDYEFDCISDNGQ

-66 PAMATVYSCWGISNN
+66 PTMATIYSCWGISNN

-111 THDTMGTA
+111 AHNAMGNA
-119 FSVSANGKYIIGGVT
+119 FSVSANGKYIIGGVS
-134 TGTGYSADNLMI
+134 TGTGFSADNLMM

-168 TDFSGRAPQYINAQC
+168 TDFSGRAPQYISAQC

-197 YSGAVMYPIFY
+197 YSGNVVYPIFY

-221 GAGFFW
+221 GAGLFW

-250 TYFTKQDTID
+250 TYFTKQDSID
-260 YNKAVDD
+260 YNKAVDE
-267 YSAALDQCKQG
+267 YSAALDQCQQG
-278 ILDWSELPVYPQY
+278 ILDWSELPEYPQY
-291 WMYISEKRDQWVADS
+291 WMFISEKRDQWVADS

-316 NDDLIDYL
+316 TNDIIDYL
-324 DKFQAA
+324 EKFQAA
-330 LYNKSIVMNQWSMS
+330 LYNKSIAMNQWSMS

-353 MEDNNLRYTYPAYFD
+353 MEDKNLRYTYPAYFD

-400 PAMEYTRNASVI
+400 PALEYTRNASVI

-445 NVPVSDGSDEPG
+445 NVPVSNGSG
-457 DGGDGDIDNGGI
+457 DGGDWG
-469 DDGGFDEGGVF
+469 DGGFDEGGLF

>member
-25 NIPDYEFDCISDNGQ
+25 NIQDYEFDCISDNGQ

-66 PAMATVYSCWGISNN
+66 PTMATIYSCWGISNN

-111 THDTMGTA
+111 AHNAMGNA
-119 FSVSANGKYIIGGVT
+119 FSVSANGKYIIGGVS
-134 TGTGYSADNLMI
+134 TGTGFSADNLMM

-168 TDFSGRAPQYINAQC
+168 TDFSGRAPQYISAQC

-197 YSGAVMYPIFY
+197 YSGGVVYPIFY

-221 GAGFFW
+221 GAGLFW

-250 TYFTKQDTID
+250 TYFTKQDSID
-260 YNKAVDD
+260 YNKAVDE
-267 YSAALDQCKQG
+267 YSAALDQCQQG
-278 ILDWSELPVYPQY
+278 ILDWSELPEYPQY
-291 WMYISEKRDQWVADS
+291 WMFISEKRDQWVADS

-316 NDDLIDYL
+316 TNDIIDYL
-324 DKFQAA
+324 EKFQAA
-330 LYNKSIVMNQWSMS
+330 LYNKSIAMNQWSMS

-353 MEDNNLRYTYPAYFD
+353 MEDKNLRYTYPAYFD

-400 PAMEYTRNASVI
+400 PALEYTRNASVI

-445 NVPVSDGSDEPG
+445 NVPVSNGSG
-457 DGGDGDIDNGGI
+457 DGGDWG
-469 DDGGFDEGGVF
+469 DGGFDEGGLF

>member
-25 NIPDYEFDCISDNGQ
+25 NIQDYEFDCISDNGQ

-66 PAMATVYSCWGISNN
+66 PTMATIYSCWGISNN

-111 THDTMGTA
+111 AHNAMGNA
-119 FSVSANGKYIIGGVT
+119 FSVSANGKYIIGGVS
-134 TGTGYSADNLMI
+134 TGTGFSADNLMM

-168 TDFSGRAPQYINAQC
+168 TDFSGRVPQYISAQC

-197 YSGAVMYPIFY
+197 YSGDVVYPIFY

-221 GAGFFW
+221 GAGLFW

-250 TYFTKQDTID
+250 TYFTKQDSID
-260 YNKAVDD
+260 YNKAVDE
-267 YSAALDQCKQG
+267 YSAALDQCQQG
-278 ILDWSELPVYPQY
+278 ILDWSELPEYPQY
-291 WMYISEKRDQWVADS
+291 WMFISEKRDQWVADS

-316 NDDLIDYL
+316 TNDIIDYL
-324 DKFQAA
+324 EKFQAA
-330 LYNKSIVMNQWSMS
+330 LYNKSIAMKQWSMS

-353 MEDNNLRYTYPAYFD
+353 MEDKNLRYTYPAYFD

-400 PAMEYTRNASVI
+400 PALEYTRNASVI

-445 NVPVSDGSDEPG
+445 NVPVSNGSG
-457 DGGDGDIDNGGI
+457 DGGDWG
-469 DDGGFDEGGVF
+469 DGGFDEGGLF

>member
-25 NIPDYEFDCISDNGQ
+25 NIQDYEFDCISDNGQ

-66 PAMATVYSCWGISNN
+66 PTMATIYSCWGISNN

-111 THDTMGTA
+111 AHNAMGNA
-119 FSVSANGKYIIGGVT
+119 FSVSANGKYIIGGVS
-134 TGTGYSADNLMI
+134 TGTGFSADNLMM

-168 TDFSGRAPQYINAQC
+168 TDFSGRAPQYISAQC

-197 YSGAVMYPIFY
+197 YSGEVVYPIFY

-221 GAGFFW
+221 GAGLFW

-250 TYFTKQDTID
+250 TYFTKQDSID
-260 YNKAVDD
+260 YNKAVDE
-267 YSAALDQCKQG
+267 YSAALDQCQQG
-278 ILDWSELPVYPQY
+278 ILDWSELPEYPQY
-291 WMYISEKRDQWVADS
+291 WMFISEKRDQWVADS

-316 NDDLIDYL
+316 TNDIIDYL
-324 DKFQAA
+324 EKFQAA
-330 LYNKSIVMNQWSMS
+330 LYKKSIAMNQWSMS

-353 MEDNNLRYTYPAYFD
+353 MEDKNLRYTYPAYFD

-400 PAMEYTRNASVI
+400 PALEYTRNASVI
-412 NITEKDAQPVPFY
+412 NITEEDAQPVPFY

-445 NVPVSDGSDEPG
+445 NVPVSNGSG
-457 DGGDGDIDNGGI
+457 DGGDWG
-469 DDGGFDEGGVF
+469 DGGFDEGGLF

>member
-25 NIPDYEFDCISDNGQ
+25 NIQDYEFDCISDNGQ

-66 PAMATVYSCWGISNN
+66 PTMATAYSCWGISNN

-111 THDTMGTA
+111 AHNAMGNA
-119 FSVSANGKYIIGGVT
+119 FSVSANGKYIIGGVS
-134 TGTGYSADNLMI
+134 TGTGYSADNLMM

-168 TDFSGRAPQYINAQC
+168 TDFSGRAPQYISAQC

-197 YSGAVMYPIFY
+197 YSGNVVYPIFY

-221 GAGFFW
+221 GAGLFW

-250 TYFTKQDTID
+250 TYFTKQDSID
-260 YNKAVDD
+260 YNKAVDE
-267 YSAALDQCKQG
+267 YSAALDQCQQG
-278 ILDWSELPVYPQY
+278 ILDWSELPEYPQY
-291 WMYISEKRDQWVADS
+291 WMFISEKRDQWVADS

-316 NDDLIDYL
+316 TNDIIDYL
-324 DKFQAA
+324 EKFQAA
-330 LYNKSIVMNQWSMS
+330 LYNKSIAMNQWSMS

-353 MEDNNLRYTYPAYFD
+353 MEDKNLRYTYPAYFD

-400 PAMEYTRNASVI
+400 PALEYTRNASVI

-445 NVPVSDGSDEPG
+445 NVPVSNGSG
-457 DGGDGDIDNGGI
+457 DGGDWG
-469 DDGGFDEGGVF
+469 DGGFDEGGLF

>member
-25 NIPDYEFDCISDNGQ
+25 NIQDYEFDCISDNGQ

-66 PAMATVYSCWGISNN
+66 PTMATIYSCWGISNN

-111 THDTMGTA
+111 AHNAMGNA
-119 FSVSANGKYIIGGVT
+119 FSVSANGKYIIGGVS
-134 TGTGYSADNLMI
+134 TGTGFSADNLMM

-168 TDFSGRAPQYINAQC
+168 TDFSGRAPQYISAQC

-197 YSGAVMYPIFY
+197 YSGNVVYPIFY

-221 GAGFFW
+221 GAGLFW

-250 TYFTKQDTID
+250 TYFTKQDSID
-260 YNKAVDD
+260 YNKAVDE
-267 YSAALDQCKQG
+267 YSAALDQCQQG
-278 ILDWSELPVYPQY
+278 ILDWSELPEYPQY
-291 WMYISEKRDQWVADS
+291 WMFISEKRDQWVADS

-316 NDDLIDYL
+316 TNDIIDYL
-324 DKFQAA
+324 EKFQAA
-330 LYNKSIVMNQWSMS
+330 LYNKSITMNQWSMS

-353 MEDNNLRYTYPAYFD
+353 MEDKNLRYTYPAYFD

-400 PAMEYTRNASVI
+400 PASEYTRNASVI

-445 NVPVSDGSDEPG
+445 NVPVSNGSG
-457 DGGDGDIDNGGI
+457 DGGDWG
-469 DDGGFDEGGVF
+469 DGGFDEGGLF

>member
-25 NIPDYEFDCISDNGQ
+25 NIQDYEFDCFSDNGQ
-40 FISASNINAGVT
+40 FISAANINSGVT
-52 IINRY
+52 ILNRY
-57 TGQQYDFSD
+57 TGQQYDFFD
-66 PAMATVYSCWGISNN
+66 PQLAVIYACFGISNN

-96 DGKEIELPQPAEGDA
+96 DGKEIELPQPAEGDDA
-111 THDTMGTA
+111 HDCMGNA
-119 FSVSANGKYIIGGVT
+119 FSVSANGKYIVGGVS
-134 TGTGYSADNLMI
+134 TGAGYSADNLMM

-153 QADGTYTYEV
+153 QADGTYSYEV

-168 TDFSGRAPQYINAQC
+168 TDFSGRAPQYISTQC
-183 ITEDGKFVVVQVRD
+183 ISEDGKFAVVQVRD
-197 YSGAVMYPIFY
+197 YSGVVMYPIFY
-208 TKQDDGTWTRKTF
+208 TKQDNGTWTRKTF

-239 VDPSKEIPNPV
+239 VNPSKEIPNPV
-250 TYFTKQDTID
+250 AYFTKQDTID
-260 YNKAVDD
+260 YNKAAAD
-267 YSAALDQCKQG
+267 YSEALDECKQG
-278 ILDWSELPVYPQY
+278 IRDWDKLPVYPQY

-306 TAYMA
+306 TAYMD

-316 NDDLIDYL
+316 NDDVIDYL
-324 DKFQAA
+324 GKFQAA
-330 LYNKSIVMNQWSMS
+330 LNNKSIVMNQWSMS
-344 TNGKYVATA
+344 TNGKYIATA

-368 LTGEEPQLKLIESI
+368 LTGEEPQFKLIESI

-394 TLIANA
+394 TLIANS

-457 DGGDGDIDNGGI
+457 DGGDGGDGGI

-480 SAKKNIRPMDYV
+480 SAKKNVRPMDYV

-514 FMREEFSNADGISV
+514 FMREEFSNAEGISV
-528 DRSYIIDLNKDA
+528 DHSYIIDLNKDA
-540 TSGIHAVKVDN
+540 TSGIHAVKADN
-551 TTNGTV
+551 TANGTV